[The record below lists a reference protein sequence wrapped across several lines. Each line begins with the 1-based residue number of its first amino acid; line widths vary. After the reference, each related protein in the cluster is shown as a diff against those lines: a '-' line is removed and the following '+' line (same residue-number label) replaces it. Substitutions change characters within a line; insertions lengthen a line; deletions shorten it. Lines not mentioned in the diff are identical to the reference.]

1 MLVTPPPLLLGAA
14 LLFWGWQTGFLL
26 LALPLAILIEAARAL
41 TWRLE
46 LSSTDFHRLTDL
58 CTLLIGVSGVY
69 LFSTTGSSRAVDGP
83 RAMTLLFQW
92 LPFLLFPLV
101 ASQLYSTA
109 GKVPLTAFFWALR
122 RQAARAPDT
131 RPGQVNLGYLYF
143 ALCVLSAS
151 AGNRRTL
158 EFYAGLCVL
167 AAWALWPWRS
177 RRFSPLWW
185 VPMLGVAAVAGY
197 GGHLALHRFQ
207 LMVEQTVFDYIFS
220 MVRGG
225 DADPFRVTTQI
236 GHLGRLKLSDRTV
249 LRVEPR
255 DGLRLPFLLR
265 EATYDVYNS
274 PAWLASGA
282 AFTAVQPEADGETWR
297 FGTGKSPVERIT
309 VSAYLNRGR
318 GVLALP
324 GGAFEVD
331 RLAVVGVE
339 RNRLGAVKVEEG
351 LGLVTYTA
359 LSTREGPLD
368 GPPVEADLHVPPHEA
383 ALVARIVGDLG
394 LAGGSPAEKVEA
406 VAAYFRRSF
415 RYSTWKGERPR
426 KESALEEFLLN
437 SRAGHCEYFATAT
450 TLLLRAA
457 GVPAR
462 YTVGFSVQ
470 EWSRLEQRYIVR
482 ARHAHSW
489 TLAYV
494 NGVWRDVDTTPSV
507 WAETEQSESTF
518 LEPVQ
523 DLWSFAVFLV
533 SRWRWSEDDSGI
545 GRHIAWL
552 LIPLVLLLVWRLYSR
567 RRVGREAA
575 TAGAP
580 VAVAR
585 PGQDSE
591 FYLIA
596 ERLHAAGLGRRPD
609 ESQSEWIERIH
620 ATELAPI
627 LVLHY
632 RYRFDPTGLTGAERS
647 ALRSQADAWLRS
659 RERAEATVT
668 GGRGAG

>member
-14 LLFWGWQTGFLL
+14 LLFWGWQTGFLF
-26 LALPLAILIEAARAL
+26 LALPLAVLVEAARAL

-46 LSSTDFHRLTDL
+46 LSTGDFHRLTDL
-58 CTLLIGVSGVY
+58 CTLLIVVSGIY
-69 LFSTTGSSRAVDGP
+69 LFSTTGTSRAADGP

-92 LPFLLFPLV
+92 LPLLLFPLI

-122 RQAARAPDT
+122 RQAARAPET
-131 RPGQVNLGYLYF
+131 RPGFVDLGYLYF
-143 ALCVLSAS
+143 ALCILAAS
-151 AGNRRTL
+151 AANRRTL

-167 AAWALWPWRS
+167 AGWALWPWRS

-185 VPMLGVAAVAGY
+185 IPMLGVAAVAGY
-197 GGHLALHRFQ
+197 GGHIALHRAQ
-207 LMVEQTVFDYIFS
+207 QVVEQTVFDYIFS
-220 MVRGG
+220 MVRG
-225 DADPFRVTTQI
+225 DADPFRATTAI

-249 LRVEPR
+249 LRVEAR
-255 DGLRLPFLLR
+255 DGLPLPFLLR
-265 EATYDVYNS
+265 EASYDVYNS

-282 AFTAVQPEADGETWR
+282 AFTPVQPEADGETWKFAAGR
-297 FGTGKSPVERIT
+297 SPAERIT

-318 GVLALP
+318 GILSLP
-324 GGAFEVD
+324 GGAYEID
-331 RLAVVGVE
+331 RLAVVGVH

-359 LSTREGPLD
+359 LFAPEGPLD
-368 GPPVEADLHVPPHEA
+368 GPPIEADLHVPPREA
-383 ALVARIVGDLG
+383 AIASRVAADLN
-394 LAGGSPAEKVEA
+394 LAGGSPAEKVETVTA
-406 VAAYFRRSF
+406 HFRRNF

-457 GVPAR
+457 GVPSR
-462 YTVGFSVQ
+462 YAVGFSVQ

-494 NGVWRDVDTTPSV
+494 DGAWRDVDTTPPV
-507 WAETEQSESTF
+507 WADTEQSDASF
-518 LEPVQ
+518 LEPVN
-523 DLWSFAVFLV
+523 DLWSWAAFLF

-545 GRHIAWL
+545 DRHAAWL

-567 RRVGREAA
+567 RRVGRSTGEPRATVAA
-575 TAGAP
+575 AS
-580 VAVAR
+580 

-596 ERLHAAGLGRRPD
+596 ERLRAAGLGRQGD
-609 ESQSEWIERIH
+609 EPPSAWFARIH
-620 ATELAPI
+620 AAELAPI
-627 LVLHY
+627 LDLHY
-632 RYRFDPTGLTGAERS
+632 RYRFDPAGLDATERT
-647 ALRSQADAWLRS
+647 ALRAQSDAWLRK
-659 RERAEATVT
+659 REAAEASTT
-668 GGRGAG
+668 GGRRAG

>member
-1 MLVTPPPLLLGAA
+1 MLLGAA

-26 LALPLAILIEAARAL
+26 LALPLAVLVEAARAL

-46 LSSTDFHRLTDL
+46 LSATDFHRLTDL
-58 CTLLIGVSGVY
+58 CTLLIVVSGVY
-69 LFSTTGSSRAVDGP
+69 LFSTTGTSRAAEGP

-92 LPFLLFPLV
+92 LPLLLFPLI

-122 RQAARAPDT
+122 RQAAHAPAT
-131 RPGQVNLGYLYF
+131 RPGPVDLGYLYF
-143 ALCVLSAS
+143 ALCILSAS
-151 AGNRRTL
+151 AANRRTL
-158 EFYAGLCVL
+158 EFYAGLCAL
-167 AAWALWPWRS
+167 AGWALWPWRS
-177 RRFSPLWW
+177 RRYSPLWW

-197 GGHLALHRFQ
+197 GGHVVLHRFQ
-207 LMVEQTVFDYIFS
+207 QVVEQTVFDYIFS
-220 MVRGG
+220 MVRG
-225 DADPFRVTTQI
+225 DPDPFRATTAI

-255 DGLRLPFLLR
+255 EGLRLPFLLR
-265 EATYDVYNS
+265 EASYDVYNS

-282 AFTAVQPEADGETWR
+282 GFNAVQPEADGETWKFAAGR
-297 FGTGKSPVERIT
+297 SPAERIT

-318 GVLALP
+318 GVLSLP
-324 GGAFEVD
+324 GGAFEID
-331 RLAVVGVE
+331 RLAVVGVH

-359 LSTREGPLD
+359 LFAPAGPLD
-368 GPPVEADLHVPPHEA
+368 GPPTDADLHIPPREA
-383 ALVARIVGDLG
+383 EIVSRIVPELN
-394 LAGGSPAEKVEA
+394 LAGASAAEKVSI
-406 VAAYFRRSF
+406 VAAYFRRNF

-462 YTVGFSVQ
+462 YAVGFSVQ

-494 NGVWRDVDTTPSV
+494 DGAWRDVDTTPPV
-507 WAETEQSESTF
+507 WADSEQVEASI
-518 LEPVQ
+518 LEPLH
-523 DLWSFAVFLV
+523 DLWSFAGFLF
-533 SRWRWSEDDSGI
+533 SRWRWSEDDNGSG
-545 GRHIAWL
+545 RYAAWL
-552 LIPLVLLLVWRLYSR
+552 LIPLVLLLVWRFYSR
-567 RRVGREAA
+567 RRVGRAA
-575 TAGAP
+575 AASRAT

-596 ERLHAAGLGRRPD
+596 ERLQAAGLGRQTAEPP
-609 ESQSEWIERIH
+609 SAWIERIH
-620 ATELAPI
+620 ATELTPI
-627 LVLHY
+627 LDLHY
-632 RYRFDPTGLTGAERS
+632 RYRFDPAGLDPIERS
-647 ALRSQADAWLRS
+647 TLKACAEGWLR
-659 RERAEATVT
+659 EHLTEASVT
-668 GGRGAG
+668 GGRGAS